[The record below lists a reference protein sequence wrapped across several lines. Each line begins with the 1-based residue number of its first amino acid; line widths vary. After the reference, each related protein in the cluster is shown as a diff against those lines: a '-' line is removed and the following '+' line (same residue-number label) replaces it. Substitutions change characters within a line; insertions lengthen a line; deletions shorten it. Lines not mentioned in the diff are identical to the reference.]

1 MYKSVNLKR
10 KYHITNC
17 SYLENEDFEM
27 YLDDCLKMLDE
38 NVDILSNIEYEL
50 NQQKEDDLTPNMHL
64 TDLIDMTHDVADS
77 SRLKK
82 AEFTFMQRYF
92 EKSNS

>member
-1 MYKSVNLKR
+1 M
-10 KYHITNC
+10 
-17 SYLENEDFEM
+17 ENEDFET

-50 NQQKEDDLTPNMHL
+50 DQQKEDELTPNMQL

-82 AEFTFMQRYF
+82 AEFTFMQRF
-92 EKSNS
+92 MEKSNS

>member
-1 MYKSVNLKR
+1 MNLKR
-10 KYHITNC
+10 KHRITNR
-17 SYLENEDFEM
+17 SQLENEDFEM

-50 NQQKEDDLTPNMHL
+50 NQQKEDELTPNMQL
-64 TDLIDMTHDVADS
+64 CDLIDMTNDVADS

-82 AEFTFMQRYF
+82 AEFTFMQRHL

>member
-1 MYKSVNLKR
+1 M
-10 KYHITNC
+10 
-17 SYLENEDFEM
+17 ENEDLGKCLDECLKL
-27 YLDDCLKMLDE
+27 LDD
-38 NVDILSNIEYEL
+38 NVNILSNIEYEL
-50 NQQKEDDLTPNMHL
+50 NQQKEDELVPEMQL

>member
-1 MYKSVNLKR
+1 
-10 KYHITNC
+10 
-17 SYLENEDFEM
+17 M

-50 NQQKEDDLTPNMHL
+50 NQQKEDELTPNMKL
-64 TDLIDMTHDVADS
+64 TDLIDMTHDVAVS

-82 AEFTFMQRYF
+82 AEFTFMQRYM

>member
-1 MYKSVNLKR
+1 M
-10 KYHITNC
+10 
-17 SYLENEDFEM
+17 ENDEFEM

-38 NVDILSNIEYEL
+38 NVDILSNIEYDL
-50 NQQKEDDLTPNMHL
+50 NEQKEDELTPNMQL
-64 TDLIDMTHDVADS
+64 TDLIDMTHDVADT

>member
-1 MYKSVNLKR
+1 M
-10 KYHITNC
+10 
-17 SYLENEDFEM
+17 ENEDFQM

-50 NQQKEDDLTPNMHL
+50 NQQKEDELTPNMQL

-82 AEFTFMQRYF
+82 AEFSFMQRYF
-92 EKSNS
+92 EKSNL

>member
-1 MYKSVNLKR
+1 M
-10 KYHITNC
+10 
-17 SYLENEDFEM
+17 ENEDFEM

-50 NQQKEDDLTPNMHL
+50 NQQKEDELTPNMQL

-82 AEFTFMQRYF
+82 AEFTFMQRYL

>member
-1 MYKSVNLKR
+1 
-10 KYHITNC
+10 
-17 SYLENEDFEM
+17 LENEDLGKC
-27 YLDDCLKMLDE
+27 LDECLKLLND
-38 NVDILSNIEYEL
+38 NVNILSNIEYEL
-50 NQQKEDDLTPNMHL
+50 NQQKEDELVPEMQL
-64 TDLIDMTHDVADS
+64 TDLIDMTHDIADS

>member
-1 MYKSVNLKR
+1 
-10 KYHITNC
+10 
-17 SYLENEDFEM
+17 LENEDLGKCLDECLKL
-27 YLDDCLKMLDE
+27 LDD
-38 NVDILSNIEYEL
+38 NVNILSNIEYEL
-50 NQQKEDDLTPNMHL
+50 NQQKEDELVPEMQL

>member
-1 MYKSVNLKR
+1 VNLKR
-10 KYHITNC
+10 KHNIANR
-17 SYLENEDFEM
+17 SQLENEDFEM
-27 YLDDCLKMLDE
+27 YLNDCLKMLDE

-50 NQQKEDDLTPNMHL
+50 HQQKEDELTPNMHL

-82 AEFTFMQRYF
+82 AEFTFMQRYS

>member
-1 MYKSVNLKR
+1 M
-10 KYHITNC
+10 
-17 SYLENEDFEM
+17 ENEDLGKCLDECLKL
-27 YLDDCLKMLDE
+27 LDD
-38 NVDILSNIEYEL
+38 NVNILSNIEYEL
-50 NQQKEDDLTPNMHL
+50 NQQKEDELTPNMHL

-82 AEFTFMQRYF
+82 AEFTFMQRYL

>member
-1 MYKSVNLKR
+1 
-10 KYHITNC
+10 
-17 SYLENEDFEM
+17 LEDEDFET

-50 NQQKEDDLTPNMHL
+50 EQQKEDELTPNMQL

-82 AEFTFMQRYF
+82 AEFTFMQRF
-92 EKSNS
+92 MEKSNS

>member
-1 MYKSVNLKR
+1 M
-10 KYHITNC
+10 
-17 SYLENEDFEM
+17 ENENLGKCLDECLKL
-27 YLDDCLKMLDE
+27 LDD
-38 NVDILSNIEYEL
+38 NVNILSNIEYEL
-50 NQQKEDDLTPNMHL
+50 NQQKEDELVPEMQL

>member
-1 MYKSVNLKR
+1 M
-10 KYHITNC
+10 
-17 SYLENEDFEM
+17 ENKDFEM
-27 YLDDCLKMLDE
+27 YLDDCLKILDD

-50 NQQKEDDLTPNMHL
+50 NQQKEDELIPEMKL
-64 TDLIDMTHDVADS
+64 IDLIDMTRDVADS

-82 AEFTFMQRYF
+82 AEFTFMQRYL

>member
-1 MYKSVNLKR
+1 M
-10 KYHITNC
+10 
-17 SYLENEDFEM
+17 ENEDFET

-50 NQQKEDDLTPNMHL
+50 EQQKEDELTPNMQL

>member
-1 MYKSVNLKR
+1 M
-10 KYHITNC
+10 
-17 SYLENEDFEM
+17 ENEDFGM

-38 NVDILSNIEYEL
+38 NVEILSNIEYEL
-50 NQQKEDDLTPNMHL
+50 DQQKEDELTPNMQL
-64 TDLIDMTHDVADS
+64 TDLIDMTLDVADS

-82 AEFTFMQRYF
+82 AQFTFMQRYL

>member
-1 MYKSVNLKR
+1 M
-10 KYHITNC
+10 
-17 SYLENEDFEM
+17 ENEDLET
-27 YLDDCLKMLDE
+27 YLDECLKMLDE
-38 NVDILSNIEYEL
+38 NVDILSNIEYDL
-50 NQQKEDDLTPNMHL
+50 DQQKEDELTPNMQL

-82 AEFTFMQRYF
+82 AEFTFMQRYM

>member
-1 MYKSVNLKR
+1 M
-10 KYHITNC
+10 
-17 SYLENEDFEM
+17 ENEDLGKCLDKCLKL
-27 YLDDCLKMLDE
+27 LDD
-38 NVDILSNIEYEL
+38 NVNILSNIEYEL
-50 NQQKEDDLTPNMHL
+50 NQQKEDELVPEMQL
-64 TDLIDMTHDVADS
+64 ADLIDMTHDVADS

>member
-1 MYKSVNLKR
+1 M
-10 KYHITNC
+10 
-17 SYLENEDFEM
+17 ENEDLGKC
-27 YLDDCLKMLDE
+27 LDECLKLLND
-38 NVDILSNIEYEL
+38 NVNILSNIEYEL
-50 NQQKEDDLTPNMHL
+50 NQQKEDELVPEMQL
-64 TDLIDMTHDVADS
+64 TDLIDMTHDIADS